1 MVQCMDNA
9 ICQEYKFIG
18 HNLEIR
24 STYQNNRYII

>member
-1 MVQCMDNA
+1 MVQVMDNV

-24 STYQNNRYII
+24 SIYQNKRYII